1 MPDFG
6 DVEIPDFLPADVAP
20 AAEYFGLTP
29 DEVRTTSLL
38 HFFILN
44 GLICAPDQA
53 RTVTELYRV
62 ARNCLAKVRTLAA
75 TNGPRAFG
83 LVLGAVRYLEQRGL
97 VACDPSVAGPIA
109 VTPGLALTTVRV
121 APSVV
126 VVSGLVSTLTT
137 AACLLGQEEL
147 EPGVGAKML
156 GPHWRPRGS

>member
-1 MPDFG
+1 MPDFD

-20 AAEYFGLTP
+20 AAEYFGLTL

-44 GLICAPDQA
+44 SLICAPDQS
-53 RTVTELYRV
+53 RSVVELYRV
-62 ARNCLAKVRTLAA
+62 ARYCLANVRTLAV

-97 VACDPSVAGPIA
+97 VACEPSVAGPIA
-109 VTPGLALTTVRV
+109 MTPGIALTSVRV
-121 APSVV
+121 VPAVIAASR
-126 VVSGLVSTLTT
+126 LVSTLTT

-147 EPGVGAKML
+147 DPGVGPKML